1 MTRRRRR
8 RRVPVSLLLEPPSGP
23 HPTRLRGTKPLDTM
37 RSDSRGGRGRL
48 RDTGGAARRS
58 PHRLRRVN
66 RKARRAAI
74 AGGAVLTAII
84 VLALVVKFRW
94 KAGIEEIMLALF
106 TGFVVTWF
114 FTTITG
120 AFFRGPSQL
129 LNWPWAHPNGYNPLD
144 DLL

>member
-1 MTRRRRR
+1 
-8 RRVPVSLLLEPPSGP
+8 
-23 HPTRLRGTKPLDTM
+23 M
-37 RSDSRGGRGRL
+37 RSSL
-48 RDTGGAARRS
+48 Q
-58 PHRLRRVN
+58 
-66 RKARRAAI
+66 RKFA
-74 AGGAVLTAII
+74 I
-84 VLALVVKFRW
+84 VLLAVIVKLRW
-94 KAGIEEIMLALF
+94 KGGIEEIMLALF